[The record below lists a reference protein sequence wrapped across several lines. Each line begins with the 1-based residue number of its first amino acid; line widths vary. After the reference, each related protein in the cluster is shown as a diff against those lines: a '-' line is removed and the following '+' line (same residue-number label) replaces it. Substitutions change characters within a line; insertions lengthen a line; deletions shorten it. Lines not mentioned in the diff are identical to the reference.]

1 LLGSTVNLL
10 VSPTHLQKP
19 CVHSISP
26 NSGAATLETR
36 NWFSRGDPPEPTKQG
51 VIFVHPRNI
60 CQESLCV
67 MACFAAPFGSVLGCS
82 PLIAAG
88 QFFEHSGFQ
97 QMIDDVQSTRLPNG
111 IVVLTEHMPGLRSV
125 TAGIWIR
132 KGSRHESPELNGIC
146 HFIEHAVFKGT
157 QRRTAHDIAVES
169 DRLGGHLDA
178 YTTHEMTG
186 FAVKVA
192 DTSLAEALD
201 LLGDMVAHPRFDQ
214 EDLERE
220 QKVIIEEMK
229 MVEDTPDEL
238 LGELFN
244 SAYFPNQ
251 PLGRPIEGT
260 KETVPTFDHKTTVGF
275 HAREFSY
282 NNLVIAAAGNVSH
295 GRLLELVGRSFD
307 GCEGGTATRP
317 NPISNSRPR
326 PAAPILIEQKSELE
340 QAHLVIAT
348 PWPDAL
354 SEDRYAASLLASVIG
369 GGTSSRLWQKIR
381 EERGLAYSVGAG
393 GSAFSDVGVFNV
405 YAGTSPEQLD
415 EVVDLSLEAL
425 RDVVNH
431 NVSEE
436 ELRIAKEQAIASIL
450 LGLESSSARA
460 STLARQEIIH
470 GRRISPDE
478 VIEKIRAVTLDQL
491 REIAQ
496 TYFGSN
502 MVSLGALGN
511 LNGFKVDRARLEI

>member
-1 LLGSTVNLL
+1 
-10 VSPTHLQKP
+10 
-19 CVHSISP
+19 
-26 NSGAATLETR
+26 
-36 NWFSRGDPPEPTKQG
+36 
-51 VIFVHPRNI
+51 
-60 CQESLCV
+60 
-67 MACFAAPFGSVLGCS
+67 
-82 PLIAAG
+82 
-88 QFFEHSGFQ
+88 
-97 QMIDDVQSTRLPNG
+97 MIDDVQSTKLPNG
-111 IVVLTEHMPGLRSV
+111 IAVLTEHMPGLRSV
-125 TAGIWIR
+125 TAGIWVR
-132 KGSRHESPELNGIC
+132 RGSRHESPELNGIC
-146 HFIEHAVFKGT
+146 HFIEHAVFKGS
-157 QRRTAHDIAVES
+157 QRRSAKDIAVET
-169 DRLGGHLDA
+169 DRLGGHFDA

-186 FAVKVA
+186 FAIKVA
-192 DTSLAEALD
+192 DTALADAID
-201 LLGDMVAHPRFDQ
+201 LLADLVAHPRFDQ

-220 QKVIIEEMK
+220 QRVILEEMK

-244 SAYFPNQ
+244 AAYFPDQ

-260 KETVPTFDHKTTVGF
+260 RETVPTFDHKTTLAF

-282 NNLVIAAAGNVSH
+282 PNLVIAAAGNVDH
-295 GRLLELVGRSFD
+295 GRLLELVGRSLD
-307 GCEGGTATRP
+307 GCEGGTYKRANVAIGT
-317 NPISNSRPR
+317 RPR
-326 PAAPILIEQKSELE
+326 PAAPILIEQKNELE

-369 GGTSSRLWQKIR
+369 GGTSSRLWQKVR

-425 RDVVNH
+425 RDVVKES
-431 NVSEE
+431 VSEE
-436 ELRIAKEQAIASIL
+436 ELRIVKEQAIASIL

-478 VIEKIRAVTLDQL
+478 VVEKIRAATPEVLK
-491 REIAQ
+491 EIAQ
-496 TYFGSN
+496 TYFRSEAL
-502 MVSLGALGN
+502 SLGALGN
-511 LNGFKVDRARLEI
+511 LNGFRVDRSRLAI

>member
-1 LLGSTVNLL
+1 MPLHV
-10 VSPTHLQKP
+10 
-19 CVHSISP
+19 
-26 NSGAATLETR
+26 
-36 NWFSRGDPPEPTKQG
+36 FQG
-51 VIFVHPRNI
+51 F
-60 CQESLCV
+60 
-67 MACFAAPFGSVLGCS
+67 
-82 PLIAAG
+82 
-88 QFFEHSGFQ
+88 SGFQ
-97 QMIDDVQSTRLPNG
+97 RMIDDIQSTRLPNG
-111 IVVLTEHMPGLRSV
+111 IVVLSEHMPGLRSV
-125 TAGIWIR
+125 TAGIWVR
-132 KGSRHESPELNGIC
+132 RGSRHESAELNGIC
-146 HFIEHAVFKGT
+146 HFIEHSVFKGT
-157 QRRTAHDIAVES
+157 QKRTARDIAVES
-169 DRLGGHLDA
+169 DQLGGHLDA

-186 FAVKVA
+186 FAIKVA
-192 DTSLAEALD
+192 DTGFSEAID
-201 LLGDMVAHPRFDQ
+201 LLTDLVSHPRFDQ

-220 QKVIIEEMK
+220 QKVILEEMK

-244 SAYFPNQ
+244 AAYFPNQ

-282 NNLVIAAAGNVSH
+282 PNLVIAAAGNVNH
-295 GRLLELVGRSFD
+295 GRLLELVGRTFG
-307 GCEGGTATRP
+307 GCDSSAAHPP
-317 NPISNSRPR
+317 NPIITTNPR
-326 PAAPILIEQKSELE
+326 PAAPILIEHKNELE
-340 QAHLVIAT
+340 QVHLVIAT

-354 SEDRYAASLLASVIG
+354 SEDRYAASLLASVMG

-425 RDVVNH
+425 REAVNTS
-431 NVSEE
+431 VSEE

-478 VIEKIRAVTLDQL
+478 VVAKIRAATPDDL

-496 TYFGSN
+496 TYFKSEL
-502 MVSLGALGN
+502 VSLGALGN